1 MAHDPEIAAR
11 AAARKSWP
19 IRVYRLGEEPADDLR
34 ATTTAAERVEMVWQ
48 VTLDAWAL
56 AGRPIPDYPRSEAPV
71 RVIRSGVRS
80 AESDEGEPV

>member
-1 MAHDPEIAAR
+1 
-11 AAARKSWP
+11 
-19 IRVYRLGEEPADDLR
+19 
-34 ATTTAAERVEMVWQ
+34 MVWQ

-56 AGRPIPDYPRSEAPV
+56 AGRTIPDYPRNEAPV

>member
-1 MAHDPEIAAR
+1 MVCDRLAGYCSTAAR
-11 AAARKSWP
+11 TP
-19 IRVYRLGEEPADDLR
+19 PDDLP

-56 AGRPIPDYPRSEAPV
+56 AGRTIPDYPRNEAPV

>member
-1 MAHDPEIAAR
+1 MAQDPESATR

-19 IRVYRLGEEPADDLR
+19 IRVYRLGEEPLDDLR

-56 AGRPIPDYPRSEAPV
+56 AGKTIPDYPRNEAPV
-71 RVIRSGVRS
+71 RVIRSGVRI